1 MELRTQQVI
10 VHGVA
15 KSQTRLST
23 HLYLFF
29 SETKQWVCCSINLL
43 VKIKCVFYFYL
54 KTEGT
59 FWPTEYKQRDLVK
72 AVLHQQLRWKKK
84 SDWLT
89 LQILTKRLPF
99 LGSRFCSNS
108 WQLIWIFC
116 LFVCFCYYCSLTTWN
131 WAIRTAPVAITTL
144 ALLIGPFLGGG

>member
-54 KTEGT
+54 KTEGI
-59 FWPTEYKQRDLVK
+59 FGQPSSYISSQLHFLQGVEPFQGRLQGSSGSNAMLPTSQP
-72 AVLHQQLRWKKK
+72 
-84 SDWLT
+84 
-89 LQILTKRLPF
+89 LP
-99 LGSRFCSNS
+99 
-108 WQLIWIFC
+108 
-116 LFVCFCYYCSLTTWN
+116 
-131 WAIRTAPVAITTL
+131 
-144 ALLIGPFLGGG
+144 